1 MRRAEESWRPLPS
14 NGPQDGQYEMRERV
28 NGSLTVDLRTSPGLR
43 FDFPAPPVAVA
54 LRGQSRIG
62 IGAYA

>member
-1 MRRAEESWRPLPS
+1 VATVAEQWAARR
-14 NGPQDGQYEMRERV
+14 GQYEMRERV

>member
-1 MRRAEESWRPLPS
+1 
-14 NGPQDGQYEMRERV
+14 MRERV